1 VEISGNVTDATLT
14 VTDIATTVQGR
25 VIGMT
30 SGSVV
35 VFSSDSRFWTP
46 AGSRRV
52 RVVTIT
58 PPGVFAVT
66 GLPPGTY
73 HAAAFPA
80 GARIGSSAL
89 EEAKGRTIPFEL
101 AIGEQKEIVVR

>member
-1 VEISGNVTDATLT
+1 
-14 VTDIATTVQGR
+14 
-25 VIGMT
+25 MT

-35 VFSSDSRFWTP
+35 VFSSDSRFWNP
-46 AGSRRV
+46 GGVSRRV
-52 RVVTIT
+52 KVVTIL
-58 PPGVFAVT
+58 PAGVFTAS

-73 HAAAFPA
+73 HAAAFPE
-80 GARIGSSAL
+80 GTRFVNSVL

>member
-1 VEISGNVTDATLT
+1 VA
-14 VTDIATTVQGR
+14 
-25 VIGMT
+25 
-30 SGSVV
+30 

-46 AGSRRV
+46 GASRRV
-52 RVVTIT
+52 KVATIM
-58 PPGVFAVT
+58 PGSVFTVS

-80 GARIGSSAL
+80 GARIVNSAL